1 MSLKAGIVGLPNVGK
16 STLFNAITKSHV
28 VAENY
33 PFATIEPNTG
43 IVPVSDERFDNLVK
57 LFHPKKQVKATFE
70 FTDIAGLVKGASRG
84 EGLGNQFLGNI
95 RNIDAIVHVVRCF
108 ESDEIIHVEGSVD
121 PVRDVETIKLE
132 LIMSDVDLLNK
143 RLVKVQKKAQMG
155 ADKDSVAEYNLINK
169 LLEPLN
175 NGDWLGANFPL
186 TENEKKLASCFN
198 LLSLKPVIYVGNV
211 SEESYANPEND
222 KYFKKLLDLAEK
234 EGAEAIPVSA
244 KVEED
249 LSLLNE
255 TERLEYLEMLG
266 TNLSGLDKVAKASYD
281 ILGLKTFFTVGEDE
295 VRAWTFK
302 NGMTAPQCAGVIH
315 SDFERGFIKA
325 EVYNYND
332 IMEHKSEVELRQ
344 LGKIMTVGKEYI
356 VKDGDIIFVKFNV

>member
-1 MSLKAGIVGLPNVGK
+1 M
-16 STLFNAITKSHV
+16 LFRS
-28 VAENY
+28 
-33 PFATIEPNTG
+33 
-43 IVPVSDERFDNLVK
+43 
-57 LFHPKKQVKATFE
+57 
-70 FTDIAGLVKGASRG
+70 
-84 EGLGNQFLGNI
+84 
-95 RNIDAIVHVVRCF
+95 
-108 ESDEIIHVEGSVD
+108 
-121 PVRDVETIKLE
+121 
-132 LIMSDVDLLNK
+132 
-143 RLVKVQKKAQMG
+143 
-155 ADKDSVAEYNLINK
+155 DKDSVAEYNLINK

>member
-84 EGLGNQFLGNI
+84 EGLGN
-95 RNIDAIVHVVRCF
+95 
-108 ESDEIIHVEGSVD
+108 HVEGSVD

-266 TNLSGLDKVAKASYD
+266 TNLSGLDQVAKASYD